1 MATDCSQVPT
11 IWTCSKFRATCRDFH
26 LKNIKNA
33 AVPTL
38 YTPLEKQMAIL
49 SRKVYLA
56 MEDDH
61 RRYKKQVLNKK
72 KFYSRLLKNTQHFRK
87 YRSQFAIESLG
98 IYTCDWDCN
107 KISIEIATQV
117 MCNKITVNLYN
128 MFQAWYNKYLVSG

>member
-1 MATDCSQVPT
+1 M
-11 IWTCSKFRATCRDFH
+11 CSKFRATFTRDFH

-61 RRYKKQVLNKK
+61 QRYKKQVLNKK
-72 KFYSRLLKNTQHFRK
+72 KVLFEAVEK
-87 YRSQFAIESLG
+87 YTAF
-98 IYTCDWDCN
+98 
-107 KISIEIATQV
+107 
-117 MCNKITVNLYN
+117 
-128 MFQAWYNKYLVSG
+128 